1 MKHLGIKI
9 LRSSDGKRHRGRDN
23 PAPKPW
29 RKVPC
34 RYRTHCL
41 RSRGGATDHSAKS
54 AVPKAR
60 ANIRLLFFSNI
71 ADQSE
76 HSSRDGSHWIIHK
89 SKQTARNEVKPLKLK
104 CRSLSFPKCLTSN
117 LSDLPS
123 LHPIYIRKQLN
134 FVFACILLDEEVAG
148 KFNFEQ

>member
-1 MKHLGIKI
+1 MSLVGIEPI
-9 LRSSDGKRHRGRDN
+9 ASDREA
-23 PAPKPW
+23 APLTARPS
-29 RKVPC
+29 
-34 RYRTHCL
+34 L
-41 RSRGGATDHSAKS
+41 LS
-54 AVPKAR
+54 PKAR
-60 ANIRLLFFSNI
+60 AKLRLLFFSSI

-76 HSSRDGSHWIIHK
+76 HSSISRDGSHWIIRK
-89 SKQTARNEVKPLKLK
+89 RKQTARNEVKPLKLK
-104 CRSLSFPKCLTSN
+104 CRSLSFAKCLACN